1 MTPYNLHLRENHA
14 QISYTD
20 TIVDLSYQKRII
32 RSPAHSRWLPLRHF
46 ENTNHKYR
54 NVGTTQANIV
64 NVRKQ
69 I

>member
-1 MTPYNLHLRENHA
+1 MTPYNLHLRENYAH
-14 QISYTD
+14 ISHTD
-20 TIVDLSYQKRII
+20 TIVYLSYPKRII
-32 RSPAHSRWLPLRHF
+32 MSPAHSRWLPLRHF
-46 ENTNHKYR
+46 ENIDHTYR